1 MSELVR
7 VELEGIGNLVNAASI
22 SDEDKRVAGWCLQK
36 LPGLCKA
43 FRETYESRY
52 ADEIVR
58 LERGLLMRLGEPKS
72 ASSPMRELAAALT
85 TRFQSLHE
93 HMGLPELAAVKTRAA
108 APSRS
113 KKTA

>member
-1 MSELVR
+1 MIEQVR
-7 VELEGIGNLVNAASI
+7 EELEGIGNLVNAASI

-36 LPGLCKA
+36 LPGLCEA
-43 FRETYESRY
+43 FRDTYESRY

-72 ASSPMRELAAALT
+72 SSPMRELAAALT
-85 TRFQSLHE
+85 TRFRTLHE
-93 HMGLPELAAVKTRAA
+93 HMGLPELAALKTRAA

>member
-1 MSELVR
+1 MSEQVR

-22 SDEDKRVAGWCLQK
+22 PDEDKRVAGWCLDK

-43 FRETYESRY
+43 FGETYESRY

-58 LERGLLMRLGEPKS
+58 LERGLLMRLGEPKT
-72 ASSPMRELAAALT
+72 ASMPMRELAVALT
-85 TRFQSLHE
+85 ARFQSLHE
-93 HMGLPELAAVKTRAA
+93 HMGLPELPAVKTRAPVA
-108 APSRS
+108 ARS